1 MVNRYQGL
9 AHYLTGK
16 GAPLT
21 NKDFSE
27 QQLNALRQ
35 AVFNRRY
42 EIDRQLGI
50 GQRTRD
56 YNLSHSVRDRINP
69 SPYAINYGNYYNTD
83 MGDVLGRFFY
93 NIDNNGNVIINDR
106 YDVNGNEGILNPK
119 AMVLNMAKASG
130 GVPYNINLNLGN
142 PNTWGNLRYTG
153 NKLLGY

>member
-1 MVNRYQGL
+1 
-9 AHYLTGK
+9 
-16 GAPLT
+16 
-21 NKDFSE
+21 
-27 QQLNALRQ
+27 
-35 AVFNRRY
+35 
-42 EIDRQLGI
+42 
-50 GQRTRD
+50 
-56 YNLSHSVRDRINP
+56 
-69 SPYAINYGNYYNTD
+69 

>member
-1 MVNRYQGL
+1 MVDRYQGL
-9 AHYLTGK
+9 AHYIWGQGK
-16 GAPLT
+16 PLT

-69 SPYAINYGNYYNTD
+69 SPYAINYGNYYKTE

-106 YDVNGNEGILNPK
+106 YDVNGNEGVLNPK

>member
-1 MVNRYQGL
+1 
-9 AHYLTGK
+9 
-16 GAPLT
+16 
-21 NKDFSE
+21 
-27 QQLNALRQ
+27 
-35 AVFNRRY
+35 
-42 EIDRQLGI
+42 
-50 GQRTRD
+50 
-56 YNLSHSVRDRINP
+56 
-69 SPYAINYGNYYNTD
+69 

-142 PNTWGNLRYTG
+142 PNTWSNLKYTG

>member
-9 AHYLTGK
+9 AHYLTG
-16 GAPLT
+16 GGTTLT

-42 EIDRQLGI
+42 EMDRQLGI
-50 GQRTRD
+50 GQRTKD
-56 YNLSHSVRDRINP
+56 YNLSHSARDKINP

-93 NIDNNGNVIINDR
+93 NVDNNGNVIINDR

-119 AMVLNMAKASG
+119 AMVLNIAKASG

-142 PNTWGNLRYTG
+142 PTTWGNLKYTG